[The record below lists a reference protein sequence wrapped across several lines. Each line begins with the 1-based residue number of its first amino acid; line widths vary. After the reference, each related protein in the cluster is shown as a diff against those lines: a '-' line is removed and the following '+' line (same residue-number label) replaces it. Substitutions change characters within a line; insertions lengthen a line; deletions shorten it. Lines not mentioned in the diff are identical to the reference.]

1 MINNMLE
8 IRGGVIVIVPT
19 TLNGSLAGV
28 LKV

>member
-8 IRGGVIVIVPT
+8 IRGVIVIVPT